1 MEREDGIFAGY
12 LGNGDGFSNLQVVEA
27 VKKVTG
33 TDFDF
38 SYGPRRAGDP
48 AILVAS
54 SEKAKTEL
62 EWTPKYWDL
71 EKIVD
76 SAYVFYLKN
85 KSK

>member
-1 MEREDGIFAGY
+1 MVWQW
-12 LGNGDGFSNLQVVEA
+12 LSLKTLEA

-33 TDFDF
+33 SDFDF
-38 SYGPRRAGDP
+38 SYGPPRAGDP
-48 AILVAS
+48 AVLVAS

-76 SAYVFYLKN
+76 SAYQFYLKH
-85 KSK
+85 KSQ